1 MKDSEI
7 IDLYWQRKEAAI
19 TATAEVYGNYC
30 HRIACNILGS
40 IEDAEECVNDT
51 WLHAW
56 NSIPPHRPTRLATYL
71 GKLTRNLS
79 LNRYHLLTAQKRG
92 MGQTALA
99 LSELE
104 DCIPAQNDLERH
116 TDEMILVEAIESFL
130 RAQPKTQRNIF
141 VGRYWHLYS
150 IRELADAYRISESKT
165 ASMLH
170 RMRSKLK
177 FHLEKEGIFL

>member
-1 MKDSEI
+1 MK
-7 IDLYWQRKEAAI
+7 
-19 TATAEVYGNYC
+19 
-30 HRIACNILGS
+30 
-40 IEDAEECVNDT
+40 EEKLLN
-51 WLHAW
+51 AM
-56 NSIPPHRPTRLATYL
+56 
-71 GKLTRNLS
+71 GKITRNLS

-92 MGQTALA
+92 MGQAALA

-130 RAQPKTQRNIF
+130 RAHPKTQRNIF

-150 IRELADAYRISESKT
+150 IRELAAAYRISESKT

-177 FHLEKEGIFL
+177 FYLEQEGIFL